1 MGSIDGG
8 ALFGTALVNEGVEK
22 ASILS
27 GWHIMPIFYGMRE
40 AGIEIIDK
48 LTMPR
53 GGPNRMSI
61 GKIKDV
67 FVWE

>member
-1 MGSIDGG
+1 VGSIDGG
-8 ALFGTALVNEGVEK
+8 ALFGKALVNEGVEK
-22 ASILS
+22 AFILS
-27 GWHIMPIFYGMRE
+27 GGHIMLIFYGTRA
-40 AGIEIIDK
+40 AGIAIIDK

-53 GGPNRMSI
+53 GGPDRMSI